1 MTPARGRGELA
12 IVLHTHLPYVEGF
25 GTWPFGEEWLWEAM
39 ATSYLPLLA
48 LLESRFPGG
57 GAPLTVSVTPVL
69 ADQLEAPGTPAR
81 FEAFLRD
88 IRTVT
93 HRLELDGCRAAGATD
108 LLAPLE
114 HSARAYAAAGEQFAA
129 IGGDLL
135 AALAP
140 HVSWTS
146 AATHAILPLLATDA
160 GVRLQLRTGIA
171 AHQRRF
177 GGWAGGLWLPE
188 CAHAPWVEPLLEEA
202 GVHASCVDLTDVLGP
217 GSPRHLRPLRSDAG
231 PLLVPIDRATHE
243 LAWSDGG
250 YPAAAA
256 YRDHH
261 RLTTH
266 HHRAWSNGGGPY
278 DPRAGAAQ
286 AAADAADFVSR
297 TIARLDAGAA
307 VLGGPALCV
316 CAMDT
321 EFLGHWW
328 HEGVDW
334 LAAVLD
340 EAAAQGLALARLDD
354 ALARTDPAPAPPEL
368 PATSWGEP
376 RTLATWDGP
385 AVADLAWSARAAEL
399 RLARAAGAAA
409 PRAAR
414 ELLAL
419 QSSDWAWLAARGT
432 AGPYPRERAGGHT
445 AAFDA
450 AMGAPDSGDPR
461 LRNLAPDLTLAPLL
475 EP

>member
-1 MTPARGRGELA
+1 VSRRARGELA

-48 LLESRFPGG
+48 ALEERHPGG
-57 GAPLTVSVTPVL
+57 GAPLTLSITPVL
-69 ADQLEAPGTPAR
+69 ADQLEAGGVPDR
-81 FEAFLRD
+81 FRAFLRD
-88 IRTVT
+88 IRTLT
-93 HRLELDGCRAAGATD
+93 HQLELDSCRSSGAHE
-108 LLAPLE
+108 LMPALE
-114 HSARAYAAAGEQFAA
+114 HSARAYARAGEQFDAL
-129 IGGDLL
+129 GGDLL
-135 AALAP
+135 GALAP

-146 AATHAILPLLATDA
+146 SATHAIIPLLATDA
-160 GVRLQLRTGIA
+160 GVRLQLGAGAA
-171 AHQRRF
+171 AHRRRF
-177 GGWAGGLWLPE
+177 GGWGGGLWLPE
-188 CAHAPWVEPLLEEA
+188 CAHAPWLEPRLEEA
-202 GVHASCVDLTDVLGP
+202 GVHAACVDLTDVFGLGDP
-217 GSPRHLRPLRSDAG
+217 AHLRPLQSASG

-243 LAWSDGG
+243 LAWSGTG
-250 YPAAAA
+250 YPAAGA

-266 HHRAWSNGGGPY
+266 HHRAWANTGAPY
-278 DPRAGAAQ
+278 DPAAGQARAR
-286 AAADAADFVSR
+286 ADAADFVAR
-297 TIARLDAGAA
+297 VGARLDGAA
-307 VLGGPALCV
+307 AELGRPGLCV

-340 EAAAQGLALARLDD
+340 EAPRAGLALSGLDD
-354 ALARTDPAPAPPEL
+354 ALARCDPAPAPPGL

-376 RTLATWDGP
+376 RTLATWDSP
-385 AVADLAWSARAAEL
+385 AVADLAWQARAAEL
-399 RLARAAGAAA
+399 RVVRAGAAV
-409 PRAAR
+409 PERAAR

-432 AGPYPRERAGGHT
+432 AGAYPRERANAH
-445 AAFDA
+445 AAA
-450 AMGAPDSGDPR
+450 LHQALRSPDRADPR
-461 LRNLAPDLTLAPLL
+461 LRSLAPDLALAPLL

>member
-1 MTPARGRGELA
+1 MTASARGELA

-48 LLESRFPGG
+48 ALEARHPGG
-57 GAPLTVSVTPVL
+57 GAPLTLSITPVL
-69 ADQLEAPGTPAR
+69 ADQLEADGVPDR
-81 FEAFLRD
+81 FRAFLRD
-88 IRTVT
+88 IRTLT
-93 HRLELDGCRAAGATD
+93 HRLEIEGCRAAGAGE
-108 LLAPLE
+108 LVPALE
-114 HSARAYAAAGEQFAA
+114 HSARTYARAGEQFEAL
-129 IGGDLL
+129 GGDLL
-135 AALAP
+135 AGLAP

-160 GVRLQLRTGIA
+160 GVRLQLRAGA
-171 AHQRRF
+171 DAHRRRF

-188 CAHAPWVEPLLEEA
+188 CAHAPWIEPRLEEA
-202 GVHASCVDLTDVLGP
+202 GVHAACLDLTDVFGLGAP
-217 GSPRHLRPLRSDAG
+217 EHLRPLQSPAG

-243 LAWSDGG
+243 LAWSDAG
-250 YPAAAA
+250 YPRAAP

-266 HHRAWSNGGGPY
+266 HHRAWANDGTPY
-278 DPRAGAAQ
+278 DPEAGRARAR
-286 AAADAADFVSR
+286 ADAADFVAR
-297 TIARLDAGAA
+297 VADRLDRAAAG
-307 VLGGPALCV
+307 LGRPGLCV

-340 EAAAQGLALARLDD
+340 EAPRAGLALTALDD
-354 ALARTDPAPAPPEL
+354 ALARCDPAPPPARL
-368 PATSWGEP
+368 PATSWGDP

-385 AVADLAWSARAAEL
+385 AVAGLAWQARAAEL
-399 RLARAAGAAA
+399 RVVRAGPAVSL
-409 PRAAR
+409 RAAR

-432 AGPYPRERAGGHT
+432 AGPYPRERAQGH
-445 AAFDA
+445 AAALHRALGSIDW
-450 AMGAPDSGDPR
+450 PESR